1 MIPKQPVCSLQLT
14 TAAGN
19 CNFKTKRFLY
29 SKGHNTKSAVTVVSF
44 FRFQL
49 PVKIIFAIIFSALLG
64 TATAADPNA
73 SHPHQGIIA
82 KFIDPAPA
90 LLSPGE
96 QETLVSG
103 KPVYQQ
109 TRHND
114 IDRGTAIFDVIASR
128 ETVWEVITSFQ
139 DYPEWIKE
147 MSATEIYLSEG
158 RNILVDFTLS
168 VYMVD
173 VQYYIKHDYQ
183 PEKGS
188 MTWTLDYRRKSD
200 LDDSAGYWLVYP
212 SPVDTAKTRVEYSV
226 DLRIGPT
233 IPSFIETIL
242 ADKGIKNATKWV
254 KKNAEKLGD

>member
-1 MIPKQPVCSLQLT
+1 
-14 TAAGN
+14 
-19 CNFKTKRFLY
+19 
-29 SKGHNTKSAVTVVSF
+29 
-44 FRFQL
+44 
-49 PVKIIFAIIFSALLG
+49 
-64 TATAADPNA
+64 
-73 SHPHQGIIA
+73 
-82 KFIDPAPA
+82 
-90 LLSPGE
+90 
-96 QETLVSG
+96 VSG

-109 TRHND
+109 IRHND
-114 IDRGTAIFDVIASR
+114 INRGTAIFDVTASR

-188 MTWTLDYRRKSD
+188 MTWTLDYSRKSD